1 MFDPMLLIPL
11 VLLGAMLIFMWR
23 GNKKRSQQQAQLRE
37 QMVVGVDVMTQAG
50 IYGTIVDID
59 ADNNVTTL
67 ETSPGV
73 TLRVHSA
80 TVLNVVTPPVPDD
93 ASALADD
100 GLPAPA
106 AESIDAEAD
115 ERALDASRAS
125 DDAEIDEAEPADD
138 AELDESADASS
149 SDALGR
155 YRDKD
160 GDAGDGTGTNDG
172 TKA

>member
-23 GNKKRSQQQAQLRE
+23 GNKKRASQQAQLRE
-37 QMVVGVDVMTQAG
+37 QMVVGADVMTQAG
-50 IYGTIVDID
+50 IYGTIVELDPEH
-59 ADNNVTTL
+59 NVTTL

-80 TVLNVVTPPVPDD
+80 TVLNVVTPTVPDD
-93 ASALADD
+93 ASSLADD

-106 AESIDAEAD
+106 AEELETSADANT
-115 ERALDASRAS
+115 STSAS
-125 DDAEIDEAEPADD
+125 DDATTDGDASADD
-138 AELDESADASS
+138 ATNGGTEGDAST

-160 GDAGDGTGTNDG
+160 ADTGDGDTKNDG
-172 TKA
+172 SQA